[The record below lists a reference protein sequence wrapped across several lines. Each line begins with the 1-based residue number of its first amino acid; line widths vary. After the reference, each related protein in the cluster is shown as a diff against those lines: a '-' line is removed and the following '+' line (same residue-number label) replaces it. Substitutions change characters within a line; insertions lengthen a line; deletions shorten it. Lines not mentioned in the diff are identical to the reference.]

1 MSDEPTGRLPAQI
14 GAHSKRIREMS
25 AKLTGHINAVKSL
38 SAGNDRVLTEVGDMK
53 LDLIG
58 LLAELNAIDACIA
71 AARMTGQ
78 IIKAPTATDLELHH
92 VNRPD
97 RTHELFAR
105 SLDRIGDDTLKEEGT
120 H

>member
-14 GAHSKRIREMS
+14 GAHSKRIREMC
-25 AKLTGHINAVKSL
+25 AKFTGHINAVKSL
-38 SAGNDRVLTEVGDMK
+38 SAGNDRVLTEAGEMK

-71 AARMTGQ
+71 AAKMTGQ
-78 IIKAPTATDLELHH
+78 VIAEPRATDLELHP

-105 SLDRIGDDTLKEEGT
+105 SLDRIADDTFKEEGAR
-120 H
+120 